1 MDYIITRVEDSDEL
15 MHYGV
20 LGMKWGVRRY
30 RNRDGSLTR
39 EGVIRSNRAFETEK
53 SVKLNP
59 ESKKTE
65 ARRKVVAK
73 YDKYKSDEQR
83 KADDRANKAY
93 DTYFEY
99 VDNYR
104 KSNKD
109 VQTRYEHD
117 YDHTKRGK
125 KLLKEVYNS
134 REAQRMAY
142 IGEEWFWKYARDLV
156 KAEDKDYMN
165 NRQRRS

>member
-1 MDYIITRVEDSDEL
+1 MEYIITRSDESAEL

-39 EGVIRSNRAFETEK
+39 EGVARSNRAFETEK
-53 SVKLNP
+53 SVKINP

-83 KADDRANKAY
+83 KADD
-93 DTYFEY
+93 
-99 VDNYR
+99 
-104 KSNKD
+104 
-109 VQTRYEHD
+109 
-117 YDHTKRGK
+117 
-125 KLLKEVYNS
+125 
-134 REAQRMAY
+134 
-142 IGEEWFWKYARDLV
+142 
-156 KAEDKDYMN
+156 KDYMN